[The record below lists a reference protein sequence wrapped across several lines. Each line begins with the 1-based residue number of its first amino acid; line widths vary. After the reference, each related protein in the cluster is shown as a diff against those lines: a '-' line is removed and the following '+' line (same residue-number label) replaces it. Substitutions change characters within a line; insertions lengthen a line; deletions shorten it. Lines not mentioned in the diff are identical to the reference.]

1 MMTLCSDRIVHVFC
15 RMGDDKAGA
24 MMTHRDVKCERIDT
38 RTHVDRKMRCKSR
51 RSQNGIFGR

>member
-1 MMTLCSDRIVHVFC
+1 
-15 RMGDDKAGA
+15 MGDDKSGA

-38 RTHVDRKMRCKSR
+38 HTHVDRKMRCKSQ